1 MIQILVWWL
10 ILQVL
15 GWLAL
20 PTAMRIFRWLP
31 DRGYTFSKALG
42 LLLISYVL
50 WMGASTGLL
59 TNVLGGILFSII
71 LLAGISA
78 WFYFRNRGNLVPDI
92 RTFLREKWKLV
103 LTVEILFTLA
113 LVGWALLRAYA
124 PYKIEPTGGEK
135 FMEIA
140 FQNGILRSERFP
152 PLDSWLSGFA
162 ISYYY
167 FGYVMM
173 ALLTRLSGAVSGVGF
188 DLYDALLFSLTLIG
202 SFGVVYNLV
211 AFTLKARHK
220 GDEAAPPEGPPL
232 ATGVL
237 GGLMVTVMGNLEG
250 VLEVLHAWG
259 VLPDSFWRWID
270 IPGLAQAPV
279 INSWYP
285 GDVFMWWWRASRVL
299 ADKNFAGQDIGVQPI
314 DEFPFFSFLL
324 GDNHPHVL
332 ALPFVLLAIGLAFNL
347 LLRQMSEE
355 RILRR
360 SIANVLR
367 ERGKDR
373 DSTIEDADPEPQS
386 RPHWWNPV
394 AFALDNDWWLFI
406 FSALI
411 LGALGFL
418 NTWDL
423 PIYLGLVVL
432 AYGLG
437 SVMVKGRVERD
448 TITRSIILGL
458 GLGVLSGLL
467 YIFFYLSFSSQAAGV
482 LPYVFPPTR
491 LPQYLVMFGTFIFIV
506 VCFLLIYLIK
516 NNKEYWGKIKTAL
529 TWWWR
534 ILLICLGFYIV
545 ILLLIA
551 LVLFLQKLLPDS
563 TMVATIQ
570 SVIGGLSLSQAF
582 GASVGARL
590 RNPWLVLMVSALLAL
605 VMANLGS
612 LLRRRSKPED
622 EGTVGDSSPHTFS
635 SDPFVFLLIFTGL
648 ALTLIVEFIYLR
660 DSFGVRMNTVF
671 KFYYQ
676 AWVMLGGASAYAV
689 WWLLD
694 RLERPASR
702 LLFILV
708 AVFLIGLGM
717 VYPLMAIPSRAADFK
732 GPANLDGSSA
742 IARDNPDD
750 WAAIQWLDK
759 NALEGI
765 PAGTVPVILEAPSVP
780 PAGGSY
786 TYEGRISAFT
796 GFPSVLGWAVHES
809 QWRGNYDEQ
818 GKREPDIAT
827 IYTTSDGQTALDLL
841 HKWNVSYVIVNAGNN
856 APELRYIQ
864 RLCSQPE
871 RGCTMSTALR
881 KFDQVLQP
889 IFSQGQLTIYKV
901 P

>member
-1 MIQILVWWL
+1 
-10 ILQVL
+10 
-15 GWLAL
+15 
-20 PTAMRIFRWLP
+20 MRIFRWLP
-31 DRGYTFSKALG
+31 DHGYVFSKSLG
-42 LLLISYVL
+42 LLLISFVL
-50 WMGASTGLL
+50 WIGASTGLL
-59 TNVLGGILFSII
+59 SNDLGGILFSIF

-78 WFYFRNRGNLVPDI
+78 WFYFRCRGNIVPDI

-103 LTVEILFTLA
+103 LTVEILFALA

-140 FQNGILRSERFP
+140 FQNATMRSDRFP
-152 PLDSWLSGFA
+152 PLDPWLSGFA

-173 ALLTRLSGAVSGVGF
+173 GLLTHLSGAVSGVGF
-188 DLYDALLFSLTLIG
+188 DLYDALLFGLTMIG

-211 AFTLKARHK
+211 AFTLKARHRE
-220 GDEAAPPEGPPL
+220 GEAAAPEGSAL
-232 ATGVL
+232 AAGVL
-237 GGLMVTVMGNLEG
+237 GGVFVTVMGNLEG
-250 VLEVLHAWG
+250 VLEALHARG
-259 VLPDSFWRWID
+259 VLPDSFWNWID
-270 IPGLAQAPV
+270 IPGLAQGPV

-299 ADKNFAGQDIGVQPI
+299 ADKDFLGQNMGVQPI

-347 LLRQMSEE
+347 LLRQMNEE

-360 SIANVLR
+360 SIANVLC

-373 DSTIEDADPEPQS
+373 NSTSEGVDPEPTS
-386 RPHWWNPV
+386 STPWWNPV
-394 AFALDNDWWLFI
+394 AYTLDNDWLLFI
-406 FSALI
+406 FSAII

-437 SVMVKGRVERD
+437 SVMVRGHVDRD
-448 TITRSIILGL
+448 SITRSISLGL

-467 YIFFYLSFSSQAAGV
+467 YIFFYLSFSSQAAGI

-491 LPQYLVMFGTFIFIV
+491 LSQYLVMFGTFIFLV
-506 VCFLLIYLIK
+506 VCFLLVYLLK
-516 NNKEYWGKIKTAL
+516 QGKEYGGLLKSAL
-529 TWWWR
+529 NWWWR
-534 ILLICLGFYIV
+534 ILLICIGFFVV
-545 ILLLIA
+545 IMLLIA
-551 LVLFLQKLLPDS
+551 MVLFLQQLLPDS
-563 TMVATIQ
+563 TLVATIQ
-570 SVIGGLSLSQAF
+570 SLLTGTSLSQAF
-582 GASVGARL
+582 RDSVSSRL
-590 RNPWLVLMVSALLAL
+590 RDPWLLLMVSALLAL
-605 VMANLGS
+605 VMANVGI
-612 LLRRRSKPED
+612 LLRRSSTSED
-622 EGTVGDSSPHTFS
+622 EQSETNPSLYSNS
-635 SDPFVFLLIFTGL
+635 SDLFVFLLIFTGL
-648 ALTLIVEFIYLR
+648 ALSLIVEFIYLR

-676 AWVMLGGASAYAV
+676 AWVMLGCASAYGV
-689 WWLLD
+689 WWLLG

-702 LLFILV
+702 LLFLLG
-708 AVFLIGLGM
+708 AVLMIGLGL
-717 VYPLMAIPSRAADFK
+717 VYPVMAIPSRAAGFT
-732 GPANLDGSSA
+732 GPANLDGSSI
-742 IARDNPDD
+742 IAGKNPDD
-750 WAAIQWLDK
+750 WAAIQWLDE

-765 PAGTVPVILEAPSVP
+765 AKGSVPVILEAP
-780 PAGGSY
+780 GESY

-827 IYTTSDGQTALDLL
+827 IYTTSDVQTTLDLL
-841 HKWNVSYVIVNAGNN
+841 HKWNVSYVILGN
-856 APELRYIQ
+856 PELSYIQ
-864 RLCSQPE
+864 SLCNQPE
-871 RGCTMSTALR
+871 RGCAIGTVLH
-881 KFDQVLQP
+881 KFDLALQP
-889 IFSQGQLTIYKV
+889 VFSQGQMTIYKV